1 MNVNVGKIASIPGLL
16 GILAY
21 VLLDTQRP
29 ANIPAPLNAQ
39 AGSTGA
45 VTTFASGANSQSA
58 QALTTGWA
66 EVDVGRLTS
75 ASPFANYRLAEELDA
90 MALNTEST
98 TDETRLSAEARQLT
112 LSEMQQVA
120 QRLSQQPVNYMFRSS
135 RRNLIML
142 GDQVLEEGTRV
153 SDGVEVR
160 DIQRGRVVLTTTSD
174 PSIDPSVVQ

>member
-1 MNVNVGKIASIPGLL
+1 MNVNVGKRAQKVDKYRRYKIASIPGLL

-66 EVDVGRLTS
+66 EVDVGR
-75 ASPFANYRLAEELDA
+75 
-90 MALNTEST
+90 LNTEST